1 MLSKNKNL
9 SAFAAVLLAS
19 ATALQPAAAQ
29 SYETWN
35 AQGGYNE
42 NAPYANYPAY
52 GNAANT
58 PYDQNSYPAAGQD
71 YNGGVYYGGIPDEEN
86 AREQAAQQWRS
97 QYQNGTPAEP
107 YQSYTPPAN
116 QDYYAQQN
124 QGTYAQTNQGYYAQ
138 ADQGYAT
145 QQNQDYYAQQNQN
158 NYAQTNQGYYAQA
171 GQGYATQQNQ
181 DYYAQQNQSTYAQT
195 NQSYYGRDDYYSA
208 SDHHAYRRECERQR
222 ANNQVGGL
230 VFGAIAG
237 GLLGNV
243 VSSRRNRGGATA
255 IGAVVGGAL
264 GAGIA
269 SNMNCD
275 DRYYVHQTYY
285 DGFERGYSNR
295 TYQWR
300 NPNTGHHGA
309 FRVGDYY
316 RGPAGQRCATY
327 AQTIWIQ
334 GRPEPARGY
343 ACRRGDGSWEL
354 LS

>member
-1 MLSKNKNL
+1 MLRKNKTMN
-9 SAFAAVLLAS
+9 AFAAMLLAS

-29 SYETWN
+29 TYETWN

-42 NAPYANYPAY
+42 NAPYANYPDY
-52 GNAANT
+52 SNAANT
-58 PYDQNSYPAAGQD
+58 PYDQDYYPAAGDD
-71 YNGGVYYGGIPDEEN
+71 YNGGVPYGGTPDEEY

-107 YQSYTPPAN
+107 YQSYTPPPG
-116 QDYYAQQN
+116 QDYYAQQD
-124 QGTYAQTNQGYYAQ
+124 QGYYAQ
-138 ADQGYAT
+138 TDQG
-145 QQNQDYYAQQNQN
+145 
-158 NYAQTNQGYYAQA
+158 
-171 GQGYATQQNQ
+171 
-181 DYYAQQNQSTYAQT
+181 
-195 NQSYYGRDDYYSA
+195 YYGRDDYYSA
-208 SDHHAYRRECERQR
+208 SDHYAYRRECERQR

-237 GLLGNV
+237 GLFGNA

-255 IGAVVGGAL
+255 MGAIVGGAL

-316 RGPAGQRCATY
+316 RGNAGQRCATY

-334 GRPEPARGY
+334 GRPERARGY
-343 ACRRGDGSWEL
+343 ACRRGDGSWEI

>member
-1 MLSKNKNL
+1 MLRKNKKI

-71 YNGGVYYGGIPDEEN
+71 YNGGVYYGGTPDEEN

-116 QDYYAQQN
+116 QDYANQDYA
-124 QGTYAQTNQGYYAQ
+124 
-138 ADQGYAT
+138 
-145 QQNQDYYAQQNQN
+145 NQDYYAQQNEGT
-158 NYAQTNQGYYAQA
+158 YAQTNQGYYAQA

-181 DYYAQQNQSTYAQT
+181 STYAQT
-195 NQSYYGRDDYYSA
+195 NQGYYGRDDYYSA

-237 GLLGNV
+237 GILGNA

-343 ACRRGDGSWEL
+343 ACRRGDGNWEL